1 MKTGDMVPI
10 GGEGADK
17 AVFVSQDGRIALN
30 VRIEG
35 ESVWLTQTAMAEL
48 FGCTPENVVQHL
60 KNVYAE
66 GELQETA
73 TTKNFLVVRMEGKRE
88 VARQLKHYNLDAII
102 AIGYRVNSHLAT
114 QFRIWA
120 TSVIRS
126 YLLQGFSSC
135 RASPS
140 TSG

>member
-73 TTKNFLVVRMEGKRE
+73 TTKNFLVVRTEGKGE
-88 VARQLKHYNLDAII
+88 VSRQLKHYNLDAII
-102 AIGYRVNSHLAT
+102 AVVERDLRELEEGED
-114 QFRIWA
+114 
-120 TSVIRS
+120 
-126 YLLQGFSSC
+126 GEK
-135 RASPS
+135 
-140 TSG
+140 